1 MANRTPPTID
11 WPKDGKRKDPFPGPP
26 PTIMKP
32 IVLSPQQRQQV
43 ERRRKQT
50 LDRRVYQ
57 RLTAILTIAE
67 GKSREEVAH
76 LLGIG
81 LSQLGE
87 WLRVYRNKG
96 LDALCALHY
105 KGDPGKLTAGQVNHL
120 KEKVS
125 TGCFRNSDQIRQWIL
140 DTFRVGYT
148 PSGVKDLLRRI
159 GVSYHK
165 VSGFLWKA
173 DPDKQHAF
181 VKRIARHQR
190 EAKRQEAPRTRRYYV
205 DACHPVWGLDLVYCC
220 WLLVGQRL
228 LVGMGSGRKRLNIL
242 GAYCPDDHEYLD
254 YRLTRDNINGEQFV
268 NFLRLLR
275 SMHPEVERFILYV
288 DGARYYDSPVVKGW
302 LKRHPE
308 FLLSQIPA
316 YSPNVNLIER
326 LWKFMRAQ
334 ALCRW
339 HKTFDDMQAAVSGVL
354 DHLEDYREELRAL
367 MTETFHI
374 IEKQDI
380 PVQYREVA

>member
-1 MANRTPPTID
+1 
-11 WPKDGKRKDPFPGPP
+11 
-26 PTIMKP
+26 MKP
-32 IVLSPQQRQQV
+32 LVLTPEQRREI
-43 ERRRKQT
+43 ERRRKGT

-57 RLTAILTIAE
+57 RLTAVLTVAE
-67 GKSREEVAH
+67 GQSREEVAH

-96 LDALCALHY
+96 LDALCILRY
-105 KGDPGKLTAGQVNHL
+105 KGDPGKLTAQQVGEL
-120 KEKVS
+120 KEVVS
-125 TGCFRNSDQIRQWIL
+125 TGCFRNSEQIRQWL
-140 DTFRVGYT
+140 QDTFGVSYT
-148 PSGVKDLLRRI
+148 PSGVKDLLKRI

-173 DPDKQHAF
+173 DPDEQHAF
-181 VKRIARHQR
+181 VKRVARHKR
-190 EAKRQEAPRTRRYYV
+190 EARRPDAPRTRRYYV

-242 GAYCPDDHEYLD
+242 GAYCPDDQEYID

-268 NFLRLLR
+268 NFLRLLL
-275 SMHPEVERFILYV
+275 SAHPETEHFILYV
-288 DGARYYDSPVVKGW
+288 DGARYYDSPVVKEW
-302 LKRHPE
+302 LKRHPQ
-308 FLLSQIPA
+308 FLLSGIPA

-326 LWKFMRAQ
+326 LWKFMRAK

-339 HKTFDDMQAAVSGVL
+339 HKTFEDMQAAVSEVL
-354 DHLEDYREELRAL
+354 DHLEEYRNELQTL
-367 MTETFHI
+367 MTEKFHI
-374 IEKQDI
+374 IDKQDI

>member
-1 MANRTPPTID
+1 
-11 WPKDGKRKDPFPGPP
+11 
-26 PTIMKP
+26 MKP
-32 IVLSPQQRQQV
+32 IVLTAEQRREI
-43 ERRRKQT
+43 ERRRKDT

-57 RLTAILTIAE
+57 RLTAVLAVAADKT
-67 GKSREEVAH
+67 REEVAE
-76 LLGIG
+76 LLGVS

-87 WLRVYRNKG
+87 WLRVYRNEG
-96 LDALCALHY
+96 LEALCEIHN
-105 KGDPGKLTAGQVNHL
+105 KGDPGKLNPNQVAQL
-120 KEKVS
+120 KEQVS
-125 TGCFRNSDQIRQWIL
+125 TGCFRNSDQIRDWL
-140 DTFRVGYT
+140 ETTFGVSYSS
-148 PSGVKDLLRRI
+148 SGVKDLLKRI

-173 DPDKQHAF
+173 DPDEQHAF
-181 VKRIARHQR
+181 VKRVARHKR
-190 EAKRQEAPRTRRYYV
+190 EANRPDAPRTRRYYV

-242 GAYCPDDHEYLD
+242 GAYCPDDHEYID

-268 NFLRLLR
+268 NFMRLLR

-288 DGARYYDSPVVKGW
+288 DGARYYDSPVVKAW

-308 FLLSQIPA
+308 FLLSAIPA

-326 LWKFMRAQ
+326 MWKFMRAK

-339 HKTFDDMQAAVSGVL
+339 HKTFEDMQAAVSEVL
-354 DHLEDYREELRAL
+354 DHLENYRGELQTL
-367 MTETFHI
+367 MTEKFHI
-374 IEKQDI
+374 IDKQDI

>member
-1 MANRTPPTID
+1 
-11 WPKDGKRKDPFPGPP
+11 
-26 PTIMKP
+26 MKL
-32 IVLSPQQRQQV
+32 IVLTPQQRRLIEQ
-43 ERRRKQT
+43 RRKDS

-57 RLTAILTIAE
+57 RLTAVLLVAE
-67 GKSREEVAH
+67 GKSRQEVAAV
-76 LLGIG
+76 LGIG
-81 LSQLGE
+81 SSQLGE
-87 WLRVYRNKG
+87 WLRLYRNKG
-96 LDALCALHY
+96 LDALCLFHY
-105 KGDPGKLTAGQVNHL
+105 KGDPGKLTAGQVDQL

-125 TGCFRNSDQIRQWIL
+125 TGCFHNSDQIRHWL
-140 DTFRVGYT
+140 AETFSVGYT
-148 PSGVKDLLRRI
+148 PSGVKDLLKRI

-181 VKRIARHQR
+181 VKRVARHKR
-190 EAKRQEAPRTRRYYV
+190 EAKRPDAPRTRRYYV

-242 GAYCPDDHEYLD
+242 GAYCPDDHEYID

-275 SMHPEVERFILYV
+275 SMHPETERFILYV
-288 DGARYYDSPVVKGW
+288 DGARYYKSPVVKEW

-308 FLLSQIPA
+308 FHLSRIPA

-326 LWKFMRAQ
+326 MWKFLRAK

-339 HKTFDDMQAAVSGVL
+339 HKTFEDMQAAVSGVL
-354 DHLEDYREELRAL
+354 DHLGEYRAELRTL
-367 MTETFHI
+367 MTEKFHI
-374 IEKQDI
+374 IEQQDI
-380 PVQYREVA
+380 PVQYRQAA